1 MKLLILG
8 DVCPTAQTDPIFA
21 EKDMK
26 KLFGEYQKVVPGH
39 DFAVANLECAITESE
54 NKIKKFGPNLKACR
68 ETARVLKMLGV
79 DCCGL
84 SNNHIFDYGIEGY
97 RDTVAALEE
106 AGIDHTGFGE
116 DYENARE
123 NYYFEKDG
131 KRICII
137 AVCEHE
143 YSYALPDRMGSR
155 PFDPF
160 DTLEDIRAAK
170 ANADRVIVL
179 YHGGKELCR
188 YPSPRLLK
196 ACRAMVKAG
205 ADLITCQHSHCI
217 GCYENYEGG
226 HILYGQGNF
235 HFVKLFADASDCWDT
250 GISVSYDADANTVA
264 FIPHRITETGITLA
278 TAEEAAA
285 ILDAMA
291 VRNTSLQD
299 GSWQKGWHAFCEA
312 NSELYTRVIADAML
326 PDSTPGKNHW
336 FAHYLDCEA
345 HRDVWQELFPTAN
358 ITNEKRDV
366 FL

>member
-8 DVCPTAQTDPIFA
+8 DVCPTVHTDPIFA
-21 EKDMK
+21 KMDME
-26 KLFGEYQKVVPGH
+26 KLFSDYPATVPGH
-39 DFAVANLECAITESE
+39 DFVIANLECAITESE
-54 NKIKKFGPNLKACR
+54 NRIKKFGPNLKACKQ
-68 ETARVLKMLGV
+68 TAQVLKKLGV
-79 DCCGL
+79 TCCGL

-97 RDTVAALEE
+97 RDTVTALEE
-106 AGIDHTGFGE
+106 AGIAYTGFGE
-116 DYENARE
+116 NYEDSRK
-123 NYYFEKDG
+123 NYYFEKNG
-131 KRICII
+131 RRICII

-143 YSYALPDRMGSR
+143 YSYAIEDRMGSR

-160 DTLEDIRAAK
+160 DTLEDIRKAK
-170 ANADRVIVL
+170 QEADRVIVL

-205 ADLITCQHSHCI
+205 ADLVTCQHSHCI

-250 GISVSYDADANTVA
+250 GLSISYDADANTLR
-264 FIPHRITETGITLA
+264 FIPHRITDDGITLA
-278 TAEEAAA
+278 KGEEAAV
-285 ILDAMA
+285 IMA
-291 VRNTSLQD
+291 DMAQRNASLRD
-299 GSWQKGWHAFCEA
+299 GTWRAGWQTFCRE

-326 PDSTPGKNHW
+326 PDSTPGKNHC

-345 HRDVWQELFPTAN
+345 HQDVWRELFPTAN
-358 ITNEKRDV
+358 MTNEV
-366 FL
+366 